1 MSKNAL
7 LVLKKEAGVTSF
19 TFLSSVKRYFKGEK
33 VGHAG
38 TLDKFATGLMLVL
51 VGKATK
57 LNFLFSSFDKTYVA
71 TIKFGIE
78 TVTLDPEGEIIKEG
92 RIPGESEIKEVLP
105 SFIGKQ
111 KQIPP
116 LYSALHVNGK
126 RAYQIA
132 RQGKSV
138 EMEERDIEIY
148 SINFISFDNGIAT
161 IELKVSK
168 GTYIRSFARDLGIR
182 LGTCAHLI
190 ELERTEIG
198 PFSYNDITRF
208 EEAHEQTLAKLMK
221 IDGIYKLDVKK
232 EAVKSIA
239 NGYLPPDFYLGE
251 TEKDGYYLAF
261 YKDSCI
267 AIINKTGQEFQIV
280 TQYEAPDE

>member
-19 TFLSSVKRYFKGEK
+19 NFLSSVKRYFKGEK

-57 LNFLFSSFDKTYVA
+57 LNFLFSNLDKTYVA
-71 TIKFGIE
+71 KIKFGTE
-78 TVTLDPEGEIIKEG
+78 TDTLDPEGEIIKEG
-92 RIPGESEIKEVLP
+92 RIPGETEIREILP

-148 SINFISFDNGIAT
+148 SIDFFSFANDVAT

-168 GTYIRSFARDLGIR
+168 GTYIRSFARDLGER

-198 PFSYNDITRF
+198 PFSYTDVTSF
-208 EEAHEQTLAKLMK
+208 EDAQNQTLSKLMK
-221 IDGIYKLDVKK
+221 IDNIHVLEVKK
-232 EAVKSIA
+232 DAVKSIV
-239 NGYLPPDFYLGE
+239 NGYLPPDFYLGKA
-251 TEKDGYYLAF
+251 EKDGYYLAF
-261 YKDSCI
+261 FIDRCI
-267 AIINKTGQEFQIV
+267 AVINKTGHRFQIV